1 MAVQSAMSI
10 RVLLA
15 DDHGVLR
22 DAMCRL
28 LESQSDF
35 EVVGAASDGS
45 EAVAKAEALAPE
57 VIVMD
62 VSMPNLNGIEATRR
76 ILKSSPAT
84 GVVMLSMHSSGEM
97 VQRAL
102 AAGARGY
109 VLKESGASDMMSA
122 VRTVAAGGR
131 YLGEGVDMGA
141 MDNGGGGPIPADE
154 PSIDCLTPKEREIV
168 RLLVN
173 GSSNAETAAKL
184 GLSPRTV
191 ETYRARLMD
200 KLQLDDLPALVKYA
214 IRHGMTSVD

>member
-1 MAVQSAMSI
+1 MSI

-28 LESQSDF
+28 LESQADF
-35 EVVGAASDGS
+35 EVVGAACDGS
-45 EAVAKAEALAPE
+45 DAIVKAEALAPE

-62 VSMPNLNGIEATRR
+62 VSMPKLNGIEATRR
-76 ILKSSPAT
+76 ILKSSPGT
-84 GVVMLSMHSSGEM
+84 GVVMLSMHSSGEL

-109 VLKESGASDMMSA
+109 VLKESGADDMMSA
-122 VRTVAAGGR
+122 VRAVAAGGR
-131 YLGEGVDMGA
+131 YLGEGVDTGA
-141 MDNGGGGPIPADE
+141 MDSAAGAVLFDE
-154 PSIDCLTPKEREIV
+154 PLIDCLTTKEREIV

-173 GSSNAETAAKL
+173 GNSNAETAAKL
-184 GLSPRTV
+184 RLSPRTV

-200 KLQLDDLPALVKYA
+200 KLHLDDLPALVKYA

>member
-1 MAVQSAMSI
+1 
-10 RVLLA
+10 
-15 DDHGVLR
+15 
-22 DAMCRL
+22 MCRL

-45 EAVAKAEALAPE
+45 DAVAKAEALAPE

-76 ILKSSPAT
+76 ILKSAPAT

-131 YLGEGVDMGA
+131 YLGEGVDTGA
-141 MDNGGGGPIPADE
+141 MEPGNGGLAPADD
-154 PSIDCLTPKEREIV
+154 PSIECLTPKEREIV

>member
-1 MAVQSAMSI
+1 MSI

-76 ILKSSPAT
+76 ILKSAPAT

-141 MDNGGGGPIPADE
+141 MDNGSAGAIPVDE
-154 PSIDCLTPKEREIV
+154 PPIDCLTPKEREIV

-214 IRHGMTSVD
+214 IRHGMTSID